1 MSDELHAL
9 LARAS
14 NEIEGAAPALD
25 GGRLGLVRSAA
36 RRRRIARHT
45 AESFAGVGVVG
56 VLGVGLWFGL
66 GQETPEPVVP
76 VVTPTVTPTPTPTPT
91 TDPHADARP
100 RRPPARRRVRS
111 RSTTPR

>member
-14 NEIEGAAPALD
+14 NEIEGCRPGA
-25 GGRLGLVRSAA
+25 GRWPPGRRPVRGPSSPDRA
-36 RRRRIARHT
+36 RT

-66 GQETPEPVVP
+66 GQRTPEPVVP
-76 VVTPTVTPTPTPTPT
+76 VVTPTVTPTPTPTTPT
-91 TDPHADARP
+91 PTPRRRRDADADRD
-100 RRPPARRRVRS
+100 R
-111 RSTTPR
+111 

>member
-1 MSDELHAL
+1 MPPRRWTVAGWAWS
-9 LARAS
+9 
-14 NEIEGAAPALD
+14 
-25 GGRLGLVRSAA
+25 GRAA

-76 VVTPTVTPTPTPTPT
+76 VVTPTVTADADARPPTPTPTPDADA
-91 TDPHADARP
+91 DPDADRSADAR
-100 RRPPARRRVRS
+100 RVDRRRHRA
-111 RSTTPR
+111 RPAERTPHR